1 MNYDITPI
9 INEAIELIVAIA
21 LVVLVPSIKKYY
33 NQKFTAEEQ
42 AGLEKAVEIAV
53 RAAEQIFKAM
63 PKSGAAKKSY
73 VLKVLEEQG
82 YTINTEEVNAL
93 VESKVIELYGEVIE

>member
-9 INEAIELIVAIA
+9 INAGIELIMAIA
-21 LVVLVPSIKKYY
+21 LLVLVPSIKKYY
-33 NQKFTAEEQ
+33 NQKFNAEEQ

-53 RAAEQIFKAM
+53 KAAEQIFKAM
-63 PKSGAAKKSY
+63 PKSGEAKKNY
-73 VLKVLEEQG
+73 VLSLLEEQG

-93 VESKVIELYGEVIE
+93 VEAKVIELYGEVIE